1 LINLAEAKEIYSEK
15 FFNQKLA
22 YIHDN
27 PLKAGLATN
36 LDDYL
41 WSSYQNYYLNNDSL
55 IEIDYLEI

>member
-1 LINLAEAKEIYSEK
+1 MINLAEAKEIYSEK